1 MQFEN
6 WTDGGVILNKAHL
19 ILILII
25 NSTIICVI
33 FDLITSTNWS
43 KDYITF
49 RRFAISVNFRY
60 FFNYLMTLSI
70 FDFQVCF
77 VCSFTNVLSI
87 FINHQVYNNKS
98 TKRNKINFLSTM
110 YSHNASTLLGAKRR
124 SVYYPP
130 TGTGRDTY
138 IMIDNGGT
146 NSKYTCLG
154 VP

>member
-1 MQFEN
+1 
-6 WTDGGVILNKAHL
+6 
-19 ILILII
+19 
-25 NSTIICVI
+25 
-33 FDLITSTNWS
+33 
-43 KDYITF
+43 
-49 RRFAISVNFRY
+49 
-60 FFNYLMTLSI
+60 MTLSI
-70 FDFQVCF
+70 FDFQVRF
-77 VCSFTNVLSI
+77 VCSFANLLSI
-87 FINHQVYNNKS
+87 FINHQVYNNKL

-146 NSKYTCLG
+146 NSKYTCQG